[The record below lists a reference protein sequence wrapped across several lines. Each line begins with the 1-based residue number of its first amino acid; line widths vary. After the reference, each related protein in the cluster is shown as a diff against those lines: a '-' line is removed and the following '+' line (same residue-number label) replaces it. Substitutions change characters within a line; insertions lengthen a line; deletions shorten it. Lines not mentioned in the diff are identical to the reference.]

1 MIQSLIIQFIKNFS
15 FFNFLE
21 EENTFI
27 NIFHNLSLQQ
37 MVDIVDDSMHNMPNI
52 DIKEEEEADFN
63 LNEAGNKKKLY
74 SSDDS
79 KDQNDNQNN
88 ILEPSILNIEATN
101 GNIPESDILQQ
112 VNETMDIQ
120 QKENTSNSKD
130 KKNGKEMSEA
140 NQIENQDDPDVES
153 SQSKT
158 TSDEDYQNPL
168 EKGMVMEEY
177 EDDDEF
183 IGVEEEI
190 PSTQLEQKKNSRKS
204 NDRRGQRKKKIMESE
219 EGDEEDSSNSSSGMT
234 QKKNQNNQ
242 KRNTSTRTR
251 RRRRQS
257 NSINDSTFSEIKP
270 QKRTRRRKVN
280 IDESEIKFNNK
291 EDNQLIQDA
300 IDFIN
305 SKPRRRRTKKKEN
318 VKLDSEFLEKIQKK
332 VKSNEKDVVNMQ
344 QVNLNQNCQGQQNG
358 SLPQF
363 VDLNKTISS
372 EIQFQQIN
380 PQLIQQQLQF
390 QNLAQLQLQAMHQL
404 PFILQKQ
411 QQQQNQQQNGQLQA
425 ALANPLLLQNYQN
438 QFLLQAQRNAEL
450 LINVKKEDLQSQPHL
465 NLGLQ
470 QQNLEENKSLP
481 KQINQPAL
489 QNSNSNQS
497 NGRHRTGRRQRGSV
511 QSNQAN
517 GKNSKEDESFTVDD
531 LGRRKKYNTRK
542 KIQKQNYAESPLNEE
557 KDNEEGKTSEQ
568 KEKSGMKEQRN
579 LEEVG
584 NGIDE
589 SNLELIEKI
598 QKKAEEKRL
607 GKEIEQQLKDLLSK
621 IENEKQNQILS
632 QIVNKYH
639 LNTDKIQDSQPPPP
653 KQNSKIKEDVK
664 KKGTTKEIILN
675 PHQTLTQQLEVI
687 DNLSVDSA
695 NGVNINYRESGSSDE
710 NLNQVKNVVDLDKEK
725 EPKKPKQLQTS
736 YKLLNYDKLEQKGNI
751 CTKGRQDSNKPA
763 QPANNLEQTS
773 QNEESNEEDD
783 FIRDEVIPITG
794 HFKYKDKA
802 IGVLS
807 SKILNKNIYLEIQ
820 WEKRKNGVTPTPTIL
835 NTHEVKVYDTDFLI
849 EFYESKILKTNE
861 SKVLRQPNQQVSNS
875 KNSHI
880 EQLRQDVHKNQMQ
893 VSLQQRDKYYKFVE
907 PKESQVLSQLDNQ
920 TTKSKNIEN
929 KTIINSQNN
938 NTSNVK
944 NQSNKKIDLNQQNDN
959 ESGDEE
965 ISQTDKNKIYQID
978 TPSSKSSEEFCI
990 DPYRK
995 FIEDE
1000 GLLPEQLQQEL
1011 KEKLVF

>member
-1 MIQSLIIQFIKNFS
+1 MA
-15 FFNFLE
+15 
-21 EENTFI
+21 
-27 NIFHNLSLQQ
+27 
-37 MVDIVDDSMHNMPNI
+37 DIVDDSMHNMPNI
-52 DIKEEEEADFN
+52 DIKEEEEVDFN

-79 KDQNDNQNN
+79 KDQNDIQNN
-88 ILEPSILNIEATN
+88 VLEPSLNIEATN

-112 VNETMDIQ
+112 VNETMEIQ
-120 QKENTSNSKD
+120 QKEKTIDSKNKKSQQKD
-130 KKNGKEMSEA
+130 KKDNSDA
-140 NQIENQDDPDVES
+140 NQIENEEYQDES

-183 IGVEEEI
+183 VGVEEEI
-190 PSTQLEQKKNSRKS
+190 PSTQAEQKKNSRKS
-204 NDRRGQRKKKIMESE
+204 NDRRRQRKKKVLESE
-219 EGDEEDSSNSSSGMT
+219 EGDEEDSSNSSSGFS
-234 QKKNQNNQ
+234 QKKNQLNQ
-242 KRNTSTRTR
+242 KKNISTRAR
-251 RRRRQS
+251 RRRRQP
-257 NSINDSTFSEIKP
+257 NQINDSTYSEIKP
-270 QKRTRRRKVN
+270 QKRTRRKKVN
-280 IDESEIKFNNK
+280 VDESGISFNNK

-300 IDFIN
+300 MDFIN
-305 SKPRRRRTKKKEN
+305 SKPKRRRSNKKESE
-318 VKLDSEFLEKIQKK
+318 KLDSEFLEKIQKK
-332 VKSNEKDVVNMQ
+332 VKTNEKEVPNMQ
-344 QVNLNQNCQGQQNG
+344 QVNLNQNGQGQQNG
-358 SLPQF
+358 NIQQI
-363 VDLNKTISS
+363 VDLNKTISND
-372 EIQFQQIN
+372 IQFQQIN

-411 QQQQNQQQNGQLQA
+411 QQQQQNQQQNGQLQA

-438 QFLLQAQRNAEL
+438 QLLLQAQRNAEL
-450 LINVKKEDLQSQPHL
+450 LITVKKEDLQNQPLL

-470 QQNLEENKSLP
+470 QQNLEENKG
-481 KQINQPAL
+481 KTNQPTL

-497 NGRHRTGRRQRGSV
+497 NGRHRTGRRQRGSL
-511 QSNQAN
+511 QSNQNN

-542 KIQKQNYAESPLNEE
+542 KIQKQNYAESPLNEDKE
-557 KDNEEGKTSEQ
+557 KEDGKISEQ
-568 KEKSGMKEQRN
+568 KEKSGMKDQRS

-584 NGIDE
+584 NAIDE

-639 LNTDKIQDSQPPPP
+639 LNTDKMQDSQPQ
-653 KQNSKIKEDVK
+653 KQNSKIKEDLK

-675 PHQTLTQQLEVI
+675 PHQTLTQQLEVV
-687 DNLSVDSA
+687 DNISVDSA
-695 NGVNINYRESGSSDE
+695 NCVNINYRESGSSNE
-710 NLNQVKNVVDLDKEK
+710 NLNQIQKAVDLDKDK

-736 YKLLNYDKLEQKGNI
+736 YKLLNYDKLEQKGSI
-751 CTKGRQDSNKPA
+751 CTKGRQDEKKA
-763 QPANNLEQTS
+763 VQPTINLEQTT
-773 QNEESNEEDD
+773 QNEESDEEDD

-835 NTHEVKVYDTDFLI
+835 NTNEVKAYDTEFLI
-849 EFYESKILKTNE
+849 DFYESKILKTNE
-861 SKVLRQPNQQVSNS
+861 SKAQRLPNQQISSS

-880 EQLRQDVHKNQMQ
+880 EQLRQDVYKNQMQ
-893 VSLQQRDKYYKFVE
+893 VSLQQKDKYYKQVE
-907 PKESQVLSQLDNQ
+907 PKESQALQLLDSQTN
-920 TTKSKNIEN
+920 KSKNIEN
-929 KTIINSQNN
+929 KTLSDNQNSTNNVQNQN
-938 NTSNVK
+938 
-944 NQSNKKIDLNQQNDN
+944 NKKIDLEQHNDDESDN
-959 ESGDEE
+959 EDVT
-965 ISQTDKNKIYQID
+965 QKDKNKIYQID